1 MNLKQLEHVLVESS
15 KLTNHRN
22 FVVVGSLSVMGAV
35 IEPPADMVMSVD
47 VDFYLKFDPERT
59 GEIVL
64 QLGEGSAFEQE
75 YGYYADP
82 ISPKVL
88 SLPEGWESR
97 LIPLSLQGGVVG
109 WFLDPNDAACAKLIR
124 GAQNDQRWIKA
135 GLDAGILN
143 AHIVGARLPSTT
155 PTLEG
160 ELARANTLFKLLQ
173 ASF

>member
-47 VDFYLKFDPERT
+47 VDFYLKFDPERID
-59 GEIVL
+59 EIAL
-64 QLGEGSAFEQE
+64 QLGEGSAFEQKH
-75 YGYYADP
+75 GYYADP
-82 ISPKVL
+82 LSPKVL

-97 LIPLSLQGGVVG
+97 LIPLPLQSGVVG

-135 GLDAGILN
+135 GLNSGILN
-143 AHIVGARLPSTT
+143 AGIVLARLPSVT

-160 ELARANTLFKLLQ
+160 ELVRAKTTFKTIQ
-173 ASF
+173 ASL